1 MRLHVTHYDIG
12 APVLAAMPFV
22 EHSIRLAR
30 PGSRGQVDPQSSAL
44 VWVPSGLRGDLT
56 SRCTRRGR
64 GRDLY
69 VTVTQAIA
77 PQQFLRIRSPLL
89 AALWFVMRLFRLLGH
104 DTPHVFCCSV
114 CAGSSFFPSS
124 HLSCLW
130 YK

>member
-1 MRLHVTHYDIG
+1 MRLHIAHHDVG

-30 PGSRGQVDPQSSAL
+30 PGSRGQVDAQASAL

-56 SRCTRRGR
+56 SRCGRGR
-64 GRDLY
+64 GRDLQ

-77 PQQFLRIRSPLL
+77 PQQFLWIRSPLL
-89 AALWFVMRLFRLLGH
+89 AALWFARLLFGLLGH
-104 DTPHVFCCSV
+104 DTPDVFCCSV
-114 CAGSSFFPSS
+114 CSGSSFSPSC

-130 YK
+130 

>member
-1 MRLHVTHYDIG
+1 MRLHIAHYDVG

-30 PGSRGQVDPQSSAL
+30 PGSRGQVDAQASAL
-44 VWVPSGLRGDLT
+44 VWVPPGLPGDLI
-56 SRCTRRGR
+56 SRCRLGR
-64 GRDLY
+64 GRDLQ

-77 PQQFLRIRSPLL
+77 AQQFLWIRSPLL
-89 AALWFVMRLFRLLGH
+89 AALWFVRRLFRLLGH

-114 CAGSSFFPSS
+114 CSASSFSPSS

-130 YK
+130 